1 MKQVTRESN
10 NESVTRGGGVAC
22 KRRSRIKLEW
32 VMKWVVGKEKSGGT
46 RGGGLVLV
54 R

>member
-1 MKQVTRESN
+1 M
-10 NESVTRGGGVAC
+10 AC